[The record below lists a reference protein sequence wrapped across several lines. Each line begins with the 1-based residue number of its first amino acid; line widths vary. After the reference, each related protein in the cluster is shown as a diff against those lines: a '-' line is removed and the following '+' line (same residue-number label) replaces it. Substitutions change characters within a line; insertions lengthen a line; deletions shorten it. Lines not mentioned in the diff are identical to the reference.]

1 MSVSNRLHRSGVLA
15 LLTSAFIITGC
26 GGGGGDSGDST
37 PPAISNN
44 SPTVSISGDAEVNE
58 GKELSLTAVAS
69 DSDGSITSYAWQ
81 AISGPTVTL
90 AGSDSENVSFTAP
103 NIEEDTDL
111 VLEVTVT
118 DNEGATKSAQITVNI
133 KREVL
138 SVTITGI
145 VTDEPIVS
153 SNIAVQVGD
162 DLFEVT
168 ADETGQYTVK
178 VEVDDSF
185 ANKLVRLVALGNNA
199 INPEVEFVSQLKS
212 VATLIT
218 QAGDDATLTKNE
230 NFGVNITNVSTAE
243 YALVKR
249 DNGDVQDEASLS
261 NALLAVDANEKL
273 LLASLI
279 KIIVDDENYTLPEG
293 VDSTLALVSNANDI
307 DNFVNTVDSQDP
319 DLIEATKKAIK
330 DDDDLIDK
338 TIGDVTGEFI
348 LTMPQSYRAAAAQL
362 HLLDEEKGYISFTGF
377 ETNFTWQQTG
387 PSISMVLDEAALE
400 SCAMMMDENNQQQ
413 ESCQYLVELGM
424 TILLENDVN
433 KTVELYRKF
442 ERRWSST
449 GDVHDSYE
457 GTTNFSLIEKQ
468 QTIAITAD
476 KLIGTWVVD
485 GASEFQG
492 LRSAVSFDLLAGGAG
507 TLRDNDKAP
516 VSITWQIIDNRL
528 VITNT
533 NEEAVFDYE
542 FWLIKDVQVGY
553 QFVSSLNAKA
563 DESTRTSSGLM
574 VKDNQLAFT
583 TSELLGK
590 WTIYQGYNA
599 PQTDLHYD
607 VYDDGLMNFN
617 LNQDY
622 RSWQIGSEGE
632 FLRYNYFTDNGV
644 QPVCP
649 EGQTCQVYSEFSQRL
664 LATANDQNFTYRK
677 YRFYNFDGSE
687 RPQNYSSH
695 LRNFS
700 VANGEYGV
708 TRFAPYWIQENP
720 GFDENGYPTN
730 VNYIE
735 LYTPNSKGVEAIT
748 IATNYNEQGEPS
760 SYTISFTNA
769 GVTQSYDYSLASGKL
784 LFSDQQ
790 IEIKDF
796 ERNFLT
802 VCIYAQGGVCNEA
815 NTQAW
820 YFDEAMAAE
829 NVQAV
834 RPQPTHPL
842 DGAWQLADEPDVV
855 LVLRDGKWIQIQSIA
870 VEGETDAFPG
880 YEIGDFTW
888 NEATGD
894 FTVNLTEDT
903 NGAFGYDSD
912 EPLKITVNADELTFS
927 VEGEGDYRFTR
938 IYDPSKPHVGAYFSG
953 SIANNDFFL
962 AVFKGDG
969 YFTEFDHEVGF
980 TPAINA
986 GTYTYTADPSGDP
999 ELLSVTLDYY
1009 LNQMQA
1015 DELEEIEPYVVIK
1028 GEGNRLVWLDGNDF
1042 GVDQRVTNIV
1052 DPIELVEADVVG
1064 EHVLSYLDQGA
1075 SMEHTIV
1082 VRNDGTTSFTLA
1094 GETREGTWSIDLG
1107 SLKLVS
1113 PESSTQDA
1121 TYGMVITPHSVVAGG
1136 FEVAAFSVT
1145 VPSNHPDKEDPN
1157 LHISVM
1163 GSFIKQ

>member
-58 GKELSLTAVAS
+58 GKELSLAAVAS

-307 DNFVNTVDSQDP
+307 DNFVNTVESQDP

-583 TSELLGK
+583 TNELLGK

-748 IATNYNEQGEPS
+748 IATNYDEQGEPS

-796 ERNFLT
+796 DRNFLT

-855 LVLRDGKWIQIQSIA
+855 VVMRDGKWIHIQTMEQSD
-870 VEGETDAFPG
+870 ESDGYPG

-888 NEATGD
+888 NEATGEFSVD
-894 FTVNLTEDT
+894 ITEDT
-903 NGAFGYDSD
+903 NGVFGYDD
-912 EPLKITVNADELTFS
+912 EEAMSVFVDGDTLTFS
-927 VEGEGDYRFTR
+927 FGPDDSFNLER
-938 IYDPSKPHVGAYFSG
+938 IHDPSNPHVGVYFKG
-953 SIANNDFFL
+953 SIVDEDFYMIAL
-962 AVFKGDG
+962 KSDG
-969 YFTEFDHEVGF
+969 YFAELDHEAGF
-980 TPAINA
+980 TPAISGA
-986 GTYTYTADPSGDP
+986 TYTYKTEPSSNP
-999 ELLSVTLDYY
+999 ELIYANLNYYINQIQVGESEEIDPNVVFVATGNALIFQDGYEYGVTQRITNVIEPLSFKSDDIIGDNIVTLDSGEA
-1009 LNQMQA
+1009 LTFRLRA
-1015 DELEEIEPYVVIK
+1015 SGDVVFIDDSGTYPAGYEWSIQK
-1028 GEGNRLVWLDGNDF
+1028 GHLV
-1042 GVDQRVTNIV
+1042 
-1052 DPIELVEADVVG
+1052 IELPAFKFDQSYTAAIFISPLNKVGNQFNISYIAVNYDEDPADN
-1064 EHVLSYLDQGA
+1064 EDSASYLS
-1075 SMEHTIV
+1075 SMGTLTI
-1082 VRNDGTTSFTLA
+1082 
-1094 GETREGTWSIDLG
+1094 
-1107 SLKLVS
+1107 
-1113 PESSTQDA
+1113 Q
-1121 TYGMVITPHSVVAGG
+1121 
-1136 FEVAAFSVT
+1136 
-1145 VPSNHPDKEDPN
+1145 
-1157 LHISVM
+1157 
-1163 GSFIKQ
+1163 